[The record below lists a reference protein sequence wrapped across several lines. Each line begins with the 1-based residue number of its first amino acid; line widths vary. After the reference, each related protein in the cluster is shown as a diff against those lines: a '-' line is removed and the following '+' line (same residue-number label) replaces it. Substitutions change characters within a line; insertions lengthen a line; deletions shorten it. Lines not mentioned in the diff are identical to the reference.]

1 MFTNSLGSSW
11 LSGLSA
17 SGGAKDEEG
26 ARALGGDAASS
37 SSSSGSKNHRYD
49 MHHRRNNSGGKT
61 LVMGNAEPPATAA
74 AIAAARGGG
83 EKSIRREPYNN
94 IICQPYKVEVLDREL
109 LGHGPGA
116 GRRTA
121 VIETLRQMGI
131 KVFVIDAQNTTTT
144 DEIIQHIRRVVGFV
158 ARENGLMNNGR
169 LAAVVQ
175 QRVLFYQ
182 DEQGRLFN
190 LILSRHVTGP
200 AGTWREYLECFSGPE
215 ALVALT
221 LLCRSLPCI
230 AANGMVT
237 THAQFCIPSTLTL
250 QLHLL
255 YICIFPTDVVPNL
268 KPAYLSVVLGLVL
281 TEEISLSWL
290 NASMLIRA
298 TPSVSA
304 HALTSPLGSDSL
316 RKLVLFTLAFASA
329 TNHWG
334 LTMIGVVGAI
344 ILLLANLGARSWHAL
359 GWRPLR
365 YTGFGSFWIAYL
377 LAVGTGFVFPYM
389 GHSTIAMGGKGALEY
404 VLRTAVLVAVVFVL
418 SDIDEL
424 QRFVVIGSE
433 VNPNFG
439 IF

>member
-17 SGGAKDEEG
+17 SGGAKDDEG
-26 ARALGGDAASS
+26 ARALGRDAASS
-37 SSSSGSKNHRYD
+37 SSSSGSKNYRYD
-49 MHHRRNNSGGKT
+49 MHHRRNNSGKT

-74 AIAAARGGG
+74 AATAARGG
-83 EKSIRREPYNN
+83 EKSIRREPYHNN
-94 IICQPYKVEVLDREL
+94 ICQPYKVEVLDREL

-158 ARENGLMNNGR
+158 ARENGLMNAGR

-230 AANGMVT
+230 AANGMGDT
-237 THAQFCIPSTLTL
+237 RTKWGISSTLT
-250 QLHLL
+250 
-255 YICIFPTDVVPNL
+255 
-268 KPAYLSVVLGLVL
+268 
-281 TEEISLSWL
+281 
-290 NASMLIRA
+290 
-298 TPSVSA
+298 
-304 HALTSPLGSDSL
+304 
-316 RKLVLFTLAFASA
+316 
-329 TNHWG
+329 
-334 LTMIGVVGAI
+334 
-344 ILLLANLGARSWHAL
+344 
-359 GWRPLR
+359 
-365 YTGFGSFWIAYL
+365 
-377 LAVGTGFVFPYM
+377 
-389 GHSTIAMGGKGALEY
+389 
-404 VLRTAVLVAVVFVL
+404 
-418 SDIDEL
+418 
-424 QRFVVIGSE
+424 
-433 VNPNFG
+433 
-439 IF
+439 

>member
-1 MFTNSLGSSW
+1 M
-11 LSGLSA
+11 
-17 SGGAKDEEG
+17 K
-26 ARALGGDAASS
+26 
-37 SSSSGSKNHRYD
+37 
-49 MHHRRNNSGGKT
+49 
-61 LVMGNAEPPATAA
+61 
-74 AIAAARGGG
+74 
-83 EKSIRREPYNN
+83 
-94 IICQPYKVEVLDREL
+94 
-109 LGHGPGA
+109 
-116 GRRTA
+116 
-121 VIETLRQMGI
+121 
-131 KVFVIDAQNTTTT
+131 
-144 DEIIQHIRRVVGFV
+144 
-158 ARENGLMNNGR
+158 
-169 LAAVVQ
+169 
-175 QRVLFYQ
+175 
-182 DEQGRLFN
+182 
-190 LILSRHVTGP
+190 
-200 AGTWREYLECFSGPE
+200 GTPH
-215 ALVALT
+215 
-221 LLCRSLPCI
+221 P
-230 AANGMVT
+230 
-237 THAQFCIPSTLTL
+237 
-250 QLHLL
+250 L
-255 YICIFPTDVVPNL
+255 YIFPTDVVPNL

-316 RKLVLFTLAFASA
+316 RKVVLFTLAFASA

-365 YTGFGSFWIAYL
+365 YTGFGSFWVAYL

-433 VNPNFG
+433 VIQTLAFFEPCQLYLLFALFCRSA
-439 IF
+439 IKTT